1 MSTAA
6 EQNLQ
11 ILKRMFPNID
21 AEVCESVLYANS
33 GNLSTSITSL
43 LEMSGPENS
52 EHGSPPVDAG
62 NNDAPT
68 AHSVPESSPADRSPT
83 ATSNPDES
91 PKDTPVSP
99 RPAEFSVF
107 PPHSTTADSHN
118 TTTDLPTDTARETS
132 QAEVDT
138 SRDEQI
144 ARDLQMALELEEQER
159 HSLAQSRP
167 YPQGNSNEPPTL
179 PQRPLYGPSGE
190 YIDYAQLQQYGP
202 PGQRPSSDDTHEF
215 MNKVSTFTEQT
226 RVKLSG
232 FFNQMSAKINRAL
245 KSDEIDQS
253 GSSAT
258 PLYHNHDR
266 PGRPNRII
274 QDEDDD
280 FHVYGGA
287 PPPLPRRSTGTGT
300 QGPTIP
306 PRSSHSQR
314 VSEDSDRLTTPSHRA
329 SSRSPVLIIPTS
341 NVRHSED
348 LSQSPPL
355 TSATDRWVED
365 RAHADGT
372 QSARKLPSNDLVETQ
387 PTEVTAT
394 STAAVHT
401 QSNPTSSTGSDTA
414 GVKESPASHLENS
427 FVQSNN
433 SSPSVGLGQGASSS
447 TPTTAAAT
455 HTHTNTISP
464 PPSHL
469 LDMDNSWN
477 VVEKDHP

>member
-1 MSTAA
+1 MSTTA

-52 EHGSPPVDAG
+52 EHGSPPVGAG

-68 AHSVPESSPADRSPT
+68 THSAPESSSADRSPI
-83 ATSNPDES
+83 ATSNADES
-91 PKDTPVSP
+91 PRDTPVSP
-99 RPAEFSVF
+99 QSAEFNVF
-107 PPHSTTADSHN
+107 PPHSTTADSPN
-118 TTTDLPTDTARETS
+118 TTTDTARETS
-132 QAEVDT
+132 QVEVDT

-159 HSLAQSRP
+159 RSLAQSRP
-167 YPQGNSNEPPTL
+167 YPQDNPNEPPTL

-215 MNKVSTFTEQT
+215 MNKVNTFTEQT

-274 QDEDDD
+274 QDEEDD

-287 PPPLPRRSTGTGT
+287 PPPLPRRSTGTRT

-348 LSQSPPL
+348 SSQSPPL

-365 RAHADGT
+365 QAHADGT
-372 QSARKLPSNDLVETQ
+372 QSARQLRSNDLIETQ

-394 STAAVHT
+394 STAAVHA
-401 QSNPTSSTGSDTA
+401 QSNPTSGTGSDAA
-414 GVKESPASHLENS
+414 GVKSPASHLENS
-427 FVQSNN
+427 FVHPNN
-433 SSPSVGLGQGASSS
+433 SSPSVGLGQRASSF

-455 HTHTNTISP
+455 HTNTTSP

-477 VVEKDHP
+477 VVEKGHP